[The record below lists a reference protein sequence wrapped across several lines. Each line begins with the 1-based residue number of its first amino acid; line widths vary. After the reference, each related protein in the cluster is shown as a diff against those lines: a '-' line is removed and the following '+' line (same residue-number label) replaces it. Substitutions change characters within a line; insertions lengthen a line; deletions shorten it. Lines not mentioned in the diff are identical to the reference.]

1 MIIVL
6 VTRGK
11 HESVDFA
18 FIMMFDTT
26 IEANSYVEGINT
38 GKCKYWTHAEI
49 MMPGEEIELMQPD

>member
-11 HESVDFA
+11 HESVDSVS
-18 FIMMFDTT
+18 IMMFDTT
-26 IEANSYVEGINT
+26 IEANSYVEGIKT

-49 MMPGEEIELMQPD
+49 ITLAEEIELMQPD